1 MVNVVGY
8 IGTETRDGFNAFRA
22 FFDDQ
27 ITSVDRRFDPFLGFD
42 GLLSG
47 SNAESFVEIVDLR
60 GNGVAAV
67 DDHVGIERV
76 QEHLFVGFP

>member
-1 MVNVVGY
+1 MNVIGYVGPE
-8 IGTETRDGFNAFRA
+8 IRDGFNAFCA

-67 DDHVGIERV
+67 NDRMGIKRV
-76 QEHLFVGFP
+76 QEYLFVGFP